1 MPGGSATRRAKKAV
15 TERNFEVRDET
26 DSQPRIALRAYQLYL
41 DRGSEPGSAE
51 EDWLQAEQEI
61 LEQRLLSD
69 PE

>member
-1 MPGGSATRRAKKAV
+1 MPGGSATGRAKTAV
-15 TERNFEVRDET
+15 TERNSEVREET
-26 DSQPRIALRAYQLYL
+26 DSQTRIALRAYQLYL

-61 LEQRLLSD
+61 FEQRILSD

>member
-1 MPGGSATRRAKKAV
+1 MPGGSATGRAKKAV
-15 TERNFEVRDET
+15 TERNSEVREET
-26 DSQPRIALRAYQLYL
+26 DLQTRIAFRAYQLYL
-41 DRGSEPGSAE
+41 DRGGEPGNAE

>member
-1 MPGGSATRRAKKAV
+1 MPGGPATGRAQKAV
-15 TERNFEVRDET
+15 AERNSEVREET
-26 DSQPRIALRAYQLYL
+26 DLQTRIALRAYQLYL
-41 DRGSEPGSAE
+41 DRGSESGSAE